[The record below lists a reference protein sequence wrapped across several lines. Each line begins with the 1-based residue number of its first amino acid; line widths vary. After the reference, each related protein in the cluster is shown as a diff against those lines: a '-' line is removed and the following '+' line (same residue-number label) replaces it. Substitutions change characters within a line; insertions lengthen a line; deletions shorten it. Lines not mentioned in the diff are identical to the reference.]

1 MNNAVVDRLIELIR
15 HFRNEKKTRSSLLSG
30 AKTPGIVTGKR
41 ENGQ

>member
-30 AKTPGIVTGKR
+30 AQTPGIVTGQR